1 MLEEPPTANPTKGPN
16 KSIKDPN
23 KYYAR
28 APLPVLLT
36 RPLVRQI
43 PPVTIK
49 DALGRE
55 VTTPSGQELVDRA
68 DVAVTEAADWA
79 LTPHRMVGETIIG
92 AGTSAAASL
101 ADALRYAQGLQ
112 VEVGS
117 SESEDEN
124 EDDAAAKSTRERAA
138 PAS

>member
-1 MLEEPPTANPTKGPN
+1 MPEAYVPTPPKGPN

-28 APLPVLLT
+28 APLPGLLT

-79 LTPHRMVGETIIG
+79 LTPHRMVGETIID
-92 AGTSAAASL
+92 AGTSAATSL
-101 ADALRYAQGLQ
+101 ADALRYARGLQ
-112 VEVGS
+112 VEVDS

-124 EDDAAAKSTRERAA
+124 EDDDVAAKSTRKRAA